1 MTMSRVIGTPEPAA
15 TRKVAAP
22 LRASGVTGESD
33 AAAFF
38 REPLIPIITC
48 IGVLV
53 LMVMSIKFGR
63 TAGMISALWGAS
75 GLAAGIWLRSGRG
88 LTYDICFG
96 GLIAV
101 GIVAAELLV
110 GNTVAETA
118 LFTVANMV
126 EILAAV
132 ILVRR
137 FTPHRPTST
146 VKGTIRLL
154 IVGGILAP
162 LPGAAIATAGI
173 SLISGGDLA
182 AMFQTWWFGHALGFA
197 VLIPMIL
204 AADRRWWIETRAL
217 ARLAEWAVLF
227 ALLIG
232 GLWFAYFASSAPT
245 SFVVLPV
252 LMIMAARLRTTGVA
266 LGLVLVALFQLTSVV
281 QGASAGADLA
291 NQVLLIQLNLIFAFL
306 PFMLLSVLLNERDV
320 LGERAV
326 QAQRRAER
334 ASQAKSRLLANVAH
348 EIKSPIGGII
358 GIGDLWKSGQLG
370 PVNATQVEMA
380 GMLVG
385 TARQIEGLAHD
396 LLDVARAESGS
407 VKFELRPTDVV
418 GVLEDVGRA
427 TAMRPDA
434 QGIRFDVS
442 GDGSDLVALAD
453 SQRLTQVVANL
464 ATNAVKYGS
473 DGGVVILKAMRA
485 GACIRVEVIDHG
497 VGLTA
502 EKQAQLFEPFN
513 RLGLERSTIEGHGIG
528 LALAKSLIEM
538 QGGSIG
544 VDSQPGHGATFWL
557 ELPAAS

>member
-1 MTMSRVIGTPEPAA
+1 MTMSRVIGTSEPAT
-15 TRKVAAP
+15 TRKVAPAA
-22 LRASGVTGESD
+22 RASAGSGEND
-33 AAAFF
+33 AVAFF
-38 REPLIPIITC
+38 RQPLVPILTC
-48 IGVLV
+48 IGVLIVMV
-53 LMVMSIKFGR
+53 LSIKFGR
-63 TAGMISALWGAS
+63 TAGMISALWGAG
-75 GLAAGIWLRSGRG
+75 GLAAGMWLRSGRG
-88 LTYDICFG
+88 LSYDICFG

-110 GNTVAETA
+110 GNTAAQTA
-118 LFTVANMV
+118 LFTVANMA
-126 EILAAV
+126 EIVTAV
-132 ILVRR
+132 VLVRR
-137 FTPHRPTST
+137 FTPYRPMAT
-146 VKGTIRLL
+146 VNGAIRLL
-154 IVGGILAP
+154 VMAGVLAP
-162 LPGAAIATAGI
+162 LPGAIIVSVG
-173 SLISGGDLA
+173 LQLMSGGDPA

-197 VLIPMIL
+197 VLIPMLL
-204 AADRRWWIETRAL
+204 AADRRWWVETRTF

-245 SFVVLPV
+245 SFIVLPV

-266 LGLVLVALFQLTSVV
+266 LGLVLVAIFQLTSVV
-281 QGASAGADLA
+281 EGAQPGDDLP
-291 NQVLLIQLNLIFAFL
+291 NKVLLIQLNLIFAFL

-320 LGERAV
+320 LGEKAV

-370 PVNATQVEMA
+370 PVTATQDEMA

-407 VKFELRPTDVV
+407 VKYELRPTDVV
-418 GVLEDVGRA
+418 GVLEDVSRA

-434 QGIRFDVS
+434 QGLRFDVS
-442 GDGSDLVALAD
+442 GDGEDLVALAD
-453 SQRLTQVVANL
+453 SQRLTQVIANL

>member
-1 MTMSRVIGTPEPAA
+1 MTMSRVIGTSEPAA
-15 TRKVAAP
+15 TRKVAPAA
-22 LRASGVTGESD
+22 RASAGPGEND
-33 AAAFF
+33 AVAFF
-38 REPLIPIITC
+38 RQPLVPILTC
-48 IGVLV
+48 IGVLIVMV
-53 LMVMSIKFGR
+53 LSIKFGR
-63 TAGMISALWGAS
+63 TAGIISALWGAG
-75 GLAAGIWLRSGRG
+75 GLAAGMWLRSGRG
-88 LTYDICFG
+88 LSYDVCFG

-110 GNTVAETA
+110 GNTAAQTA

-126 EILAAV
+126 EIVTAV
-132 ILVRR
+132 VLVRR
-137 FTPHRPTST
+137 FTPYRPMAT
-146 VKGTIRLL
+146 VNGAVRLL
-154 IVGGILAP
+154 VMAGVLAP
-162 LPGAAIATAGI
+162 LPGAIIVSVGLQ
-173 SLISGGDLA
+173 LISGGDPA

-204 AADRRWWIETRAL
+204 AADRRWWVETRTL

-227 ALLIG
+227 TLLIG
-232 GLWFAYFASSAPT
+232 GLWFAYFVSSAPT

-266 LGLVLVALFQLTSVV
+266 LGLMLVAIFQLTSVV
-281 QGASAGADLA
+281 QGAQPSDDLP
-291 NQVLLIQLNLIFAFL
+291 NKVLLIQLNLIFAFL

-320 LGERAV
+320 LGEKAV

-370 PVNATQVEMA
+370 PVTATQDEMA

-407 VKFELRPTDVV
+407 VKYELRPTDVV
-418 GVLEDVGRA
+418 GVLEDVSRA

-434 QGIRFDVS
+434 QGLRFDVS
-442 GDGSDLVALAD
+442 SDGEDLVALAD
-453 SQRLTQVVANL
+453 SQRLTQVIANL

-502 EKQAQLFEPFN
+502 DKQAQLFEPFN

-544 VDSQPGHGATFWL
+544 VESQPGHGATFWL

>member
-15 TRKVAAP
+15 TRRVAPA
-22 LRASGVTGESD
+22 RASAGAGEND
-33 AAAFF
+33 AVAFF
-38 REPLIPIITC
+38 RQPLVPVLTC
-48 IGVLV
+48 IGVLIVMV
-53 LMVMSIKFGR
+53 LSIKFGR
-63 TAGMISALWGAS
+63 TAGMISALWGAG
-75 GLAAGIWLRSGRG
+75 GLAAGMWLRSGRG
-88 LTYDICFG
+88 LSYDICFG

-110 GNTVAETA
+110 GNTAAQTA
-118 LFTVANMV
+118 LFTVANMA
-126 EILAAV
+126 EIVTAV
-132 ILVRR
+132 FLVRR
-137 FTPHRPTST
+137 FTPYRPMAT
-146 VKGTIRLL
+146 VKGAIRLL
-154 IVGGILAP
+154 VMAGVLAP
-162 LPGAAIATAGI
+162 LPGAIIVSVG
-173 SLISGGDLA
+173 LQLMSGGDPA

-204 AADRRWWIETRAL
+204 AADRRWWVETRTL

-227 ALLIG
+227 TLLIG

-245 SFVVLPV
+245 SFIVLPV

-266 LGLVLVALFQLTSVV
+266 LGLVLVAIFQLTAVV
-281 QGASAGADLA
+281 QGAQPSDDLP
-291 NQVLLIQLNLIFAFL
+291 NKVLLIQLNLIFAFL

-320 LGERAV
+320 LGEKAV

-370 PVNATQVEMA
+370 PVTATQDEMA

-407 VKFELRPTDVV
+407 VKYELRPTDVV
-418 GVLEDVGRA
+418 GVLEDVSRA

-434 QGIRFDVS
+434 QGLRFDVS
-442 GDGSDLVALAD
+442 GDGEDLVALAD
-453 SQRLTQVVANL
+453 SQRLTQVIANL

-544 VDSQPGHGATFWL
+544 VESQPGHGATFWL